1 VLKTLTVSDVPPPRC
16 TPLERQGSVWLK
28 PEGCQITGSVKY
40 RMVYAKVTAALAAGL
55 IHVDS
60 VLTEVT
66 SGSTGVALAY
76 VGARLGLR
84 VELHA
89 YQNACPRK
97 CALIKA
103 YGAHLTLHT
112 VDTPLPHLLAHV
124 SSQVTDHG
132 YWHLNQYSR
141 QAHLEAYMA
150 LGQEI
155 VQQLAMLTRVPPKM
169 FACPVGTG
177 GLIQGVG
184 TYLRQAWP
192 SLTIVAV
199 EPAPHVAI
207 PGMRNTQVLHM
218 RQEDPYDT
226 GFPDVRMTVLPP
238 QNPTQVAGFTLGE
251 SATAVYEMIRQAAW
265 QDVLLIAP
273 D

>member
-1 VLKTLTVSDVPPPRC
+1 
-16 TPLERQGSVWLK
+16 
-28 PEGCQITGSVKY
+28 
-40 RMVYAKVTAALAAGL
+40 
-55 IHVDS
+55 
-60 VLTEVT
+60 
-66 SGSTGVALAY
+66 
-76 VGARLGLR
+76 
-84 VELHA
+84 
-89 YQNACPRK
+89 
-97 CALIKA
+97 
-103 YGAHLTLHT
+103 
-112 VDTPLPHLLAHV
+112 
-124 SSQVTDHG
+124 
-132 YWHLNQYSR
+132 
-141 QAHLEAYMA
+141 MA

-155 VQQLAMLTRVPPKM
+155 VQQLAILTGVPPKM

-251 SATAVYEMIRQAAW
+251 STTAVYEMIRQEAW